1 MNTFVNLKISK
12 KKKKKIQAV
21 RILDSHIFKMV
32 MS

>member
-12 KKKKKIQAV
+12 KKKKFQAV